1 MKPHP
6 RSAVDQSPVWL
17 ALRRSDHPAVLI
29 ADADDSAR
37 SAYGD
42 HLASD
47 CDCDVFVARDVAD
60 MLRKA
65 ADIWPH
71 VIVIDAPDALAEG
84 LQAIARLR
92 ESSWTS
98 GIRVIVVSEDATV
111 RETAFA
117 SGCDAFLEKPVA
129 SQVLRAQ
136 IRSLVEPPES
146 RLGRSITPLVPVRP
160 AA

>member
-29 ADADDSAR
+29 ADADSAAR

-42 HLASD
+42 RLAA
-47 CDCDVFVARDVAD
+47 DCDVFAARDVED
-60 MLRKA
+60 MVRKA

-71 VIVIDAPDALAEG
+71 VIVIDAPHAGADGLA
-84 LQAIARLR
+84 AITRLR

-98 GIRVIVVSEDATV
+98 GIRVIVVSEDAAV
-111 RETAFA
+111 REVAFA
-117 SGCDAFLEKPVA
+117 CGCDAFLEKPVA

-146 RLGRSITPLVPVRP
+146 RSARPSTPIVPVRP